1 MKKLLCAIA
10 IAIAAVTASFAVPV
24 AYNET
29 SEKNWSEL
37 SCIQVPIYKILDSK
51 EAYIIIY
58 AKNKVG
64 VGKTVIPKKWN
75 KSSPENPR
83 KLQIR
88 ELKAGK
94 VKPFMTVIKKS
105 GEFHKVILTI
115 PVDKKN
121 STWGVVDYHKKV
133 EGSDKDTLEEIEL

>member
-37 SCIQVPIYKILDSK
+37 SYIQVPIYKILDSK

-75 KSSPENPR
+75 KSSPDNPR

-88 ELKAGK
+88 ELKTGK